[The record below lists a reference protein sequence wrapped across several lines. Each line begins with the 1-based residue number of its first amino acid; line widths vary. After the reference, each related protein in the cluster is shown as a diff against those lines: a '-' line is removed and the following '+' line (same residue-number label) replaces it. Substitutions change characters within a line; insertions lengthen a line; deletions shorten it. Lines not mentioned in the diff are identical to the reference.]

1 MEGLRAFQSVLHSY
15 GVSTSLKTF
24 WWQLLLLS
32 WRRHGFTWKSRAG
45 GHTCLIFSLSYS
57 VIPPLFVLRVLN
69 PSGMEVGRD
78 KGLVRMA
85 GMSPLRKP
93 SECSRVAA
101 LILAE

>member
-15 GVSTSLKTF
+15 SVSTSLKTF

-45 GHTCLIFSLSYS
+45 GEKSFSLSP
-57 VIPPLFVLRVLN
+57 VIPPLFVLRVLS

-78 KGLVRMA
+78 KGLV
-85 GMSPLRKP
+85 
-93 SECSRVAA
+93 
-101 LILAE
+101 

>member
-1 MEGLRAFQSVLHSY
+1 MASPGNLGQEGTL
-15 GVSTSLKTF
+15 VS
-24 WWQLLLLS
+24 
-32 WRRHGFTWKSRAG
+32 
-45 GHTCLIFSLSYS
+45 FSLSP
-57 VIPPLFVLRVLN
+57 VIPPLFVLRVLS